1 MPSGT
6 SFAKAKSDLIEVDKT
21 INRVL
26 LNARRMYV
34 ITLEVAIKRYQHAMW
49 QTLTSY
55 EHKLSVS
62 VGSSGHHIPVV
73 VNIVADLHRIA
84 ELNLQTAA
92 NIGFTRALEDMKE
105 RGWIAKFDQP
115 VVAPRSIVDD
125 SIKENRKYLE
135 QSLLPDLKRDL
146 DQCKTADDVP
156 RVIAKYRSRIFLY
169 GHWSWRTAERAYR
182 DGMKQFVQ
190 FADRKHNVRE
200 VGTAS
205 SGDHDHVGNPGH
217 VGGSGPSTTTTVESD
232 ERKDRHL
239 LRISFNGSVIGG
251 ASIVIPKNN
260 PTVAHIGSVWVGDGK
275 TDKSPLQGRGLGTHV
290 YTAIKNFLAEHSI
303 KTEYSDFVDVRA
315 LHLSFKVMGGEARVF
330 DTESQTY
337 KVVDEKR
344 ALELFKQNDNSLSVT
359 RIFGVKESFVEVGTA
374 SSGDR
379 GHVGRKG
386 QVGGS
391 GPSDPPTAPGS
402 TKDEV
407 LANMGLQVGGYDP
420 SKGATGTFGTPEYRR
435 APETRL
441 EKGPNGSPL
450 LVDYVDTGKMVP
462 QRMNERPLPHV
473 YRAISEEDYQRMKRD
488 DVINTDARMNLVNT
502 EGLVTSHEDPS
513 WYLPGKLA
521 SNPDGEYPGRVIR
534 IRVESSDGWKVD
546 TDGYIKTNEH
556 LPFSRIDMV
565 SPKIVT
571 VKNGSRIP
579 DTHIVRESLIEIGTA
594 SSGDHAHVGRPGQR
608 GGSGVGFSAGP
619 VQTTAAQRTAAIKE
633 YVSDFGHTDAEGE
646 QWAKKIEAHDPAT
659 VKEAAA
665 TNFTHF
671 STTAWAVNQQTL
683 KDRVRL
689 ANDNG
694 LFNEHAKDFHIPV
707 FDARLNSPR
716 SMAIIDRELH
726 ASKNMPNG
734 ITMFVSIKDDP
745 QASDTDSNIDQKH
758 TYAYVRGGAGS
769 DAYQTLALNTDPK
782 IWTLY
787 EREPKFD
794 VSKNEGKVFNFPWS
808 ASDYT
813 NQGARQEAVL
823 THEMGHV
830 LENTLSKGN
839 IAKFNA
845 LANEVTAVS
854 TRGEYVYKD
863 PTKGLSKYALENRQE
878 FFAENYAAYRYGNT
892 EHMHP
897 AIVSY
902 FKDMLKIN
910 PIDPALREAETKEA
924 VTILGTLEPMR
935 ADYVCNYITDTIK
948 HYAHI
953 SEALVEGGPGSGDRG
968 HLGRKGVVGGSGPA
982 EAPVGH
988 VQTAANEVGVD
999 PNGPAPWD
1007 LKAPAPLRYPGDNS
1021 IYSPAIPDAHGNFV
1035 LGRRIQGLKLDS
1047 PNDPNQV
1054 AMYTFIP
1061 DSVTQDQLAHYEGI
1075 IKDNADHA
1083 QTHPGFIAYV
1093 DSKGELQRT
1102 QGNNYWIRAD
1112 YRNLN
1117 KLSDELTPKLTEQF
1131 GKNTF
1136 TTMMTNVTPGGTQIT
1151 KGDALE
1157 HMRVVV
1163 PFAEGT
1169 PKNTVG
1175 ESSLDRATR
1184 DKILTAM
1191 SGSEGRHVWEHADF
1205 NGIHIAVS
1213 TTPDVVDKLFP
1224 VVTALGGLRDKEEE
1238 THHNTGATRF
1248 IPTKINLERYPVRG
1262 YKESF
1267 VEADDTQGVLLYFIG
1282 PDDSETCDGCS
1293 DAVNGN
1299 PYTPDDAPE
1308 PGEFECMARCR
1319 HMLQADG
1326 AIPDDSPTYEWSGS
1340 IGFGET
1346 SSTDEEPLS
1355 AVDEA
1360 VNALQADIEFD
1371 AYMKTLASDMDTLDY
1386 STATLNQIDIKNLDE
1401 EQLANF
1407 TSVMVDSGV
1416 SLEGLSTMMDLT
1428 DVEFSI
1434 LQGAFASAFADITDD
1449 DLLFLLGN
1457 GDVDSLQQMV
1467 KDVGGDVL
1475 EALTDMGVEGFDD
1488 ADAVQAETLAQ
1499 VLNKTAAIDDKDG
1512 RWYVL

>member
-146 DQCKTADDVP
+146 DQCKNADDVP

-205 SGDHDHVGNPGH
+205 SGDRGHVGRKGH
-217 VGGSGPSTTTTVESD
+217 VGGSGPSKMFDAIEMRLTQKSESD
-232 ERKDRHL
+232 KFVIQANEGNLNQKMAKDRGITAVDIHFTFPVSDMPL
-239 LRISFNGSVIGG
+239 KMQDDVKSAILDNVAIVPELELKLKSIVSSNTNTADIKGLEQSADVGWSGMTTIYSDNVHANLVFAPKQISSDYEHIIKPDHNGGSVDYILKPE
-251 ASIVIPKNN
+251 SIRQFTHDVV
-260 PTVAHIGSVWVGDGK
+260 THE
-275 TDKSPLQGRGLGTHV
+275 LGHV
-290 YTAIKNFLAEHSI
+290 Y
-303 KTEYSDFVDVRA
+303 
-315 LHLSFKVMGGEARVF
+315 
-330 DTESQTY
+330 
-337 KVVDEKR
+337 
-344 ALELFKQNDNSLSVT
+344 EL
-359 RIFGVKESFVEVGTA
+359 
-374 SSGDR
+374 
-379 GHVGRKG
+379 
-386 QVGGS
+386 
-391 GPSDPPTAPGS
+391 TAP
-402 TKDEV
+402 KEFQDKV
-407 LANMGLQVGGYDP
+407 LAIYNDRNPMRLYAP
-420 SKGATGTFGTPEYRR
+420 SSYA
-435 APETRL
+435 
-441 EKGPNGSPL
+441 
-450 LVDYVDTGKMVP
+450 
-462 QRMNERPLPHV
+462 
-473 YRAISEEDYQRMKRD
+473 
-488 DVINTDARMNLVNT
+488 NTN
-502 EGLVTSHEDPS
+502 
-513 WYLPGKLA
+513 
-521 SNPDGEYPGRVIR
+521 
-534 IRVESSDGWKVD
+534 
-546 TDGYIKTNEH
+546 
-556 LPFSRIDMV
+556 
-565 SPKIVT
+565 
-571 VKNGSRIP
+571 
-579 DTHIVRESLIEIGTA
+579 
-594 SSGDHAHVGRPGQR
+594 AH
-608 GGSGVGFSAGP
+608 
-619 VQTTAAQRTAAIKE
+619 
-633 YVSDFGHTDAEGE
+633 
-646 QWAKKIEAHDPAT
+646 
-659 VKEAAA
+659 
-665 TNFTHF
+665 
-671 STTAWAVNQQTL
+671 
-683 KDRVRL
+683 
-689 ANDNG
+689 
-694 LFNEHAKDFHIPV
+694 
-707 FDARLNSPR
+707 
-716 SMAIIDRELH
+716 
-726 ASKNMPNG
+726 
-734 ITMFVSIKDDP
+734 
-745 QASDTDSNIDQKH
+745 
-758 TYAYVRGGAGS
+758 
-769 DAYQTLALNTDPK
+769 
-782 IWTLY
+782 
-787 EREPKFD
+787 
-794 VSKNEGKVFNFPWS
+794 
-808 ASDYT
+808 
-813 NQGARQEAVL
+813 
-823 THEMGHV
+823 
-830 LENTLSKGN
+830 
-839 IAKFNA
+839 
-845 LANEVTAVS
+845 
-854 TRGEYVYKD
+854 
-863 PTKGLSKYALENRQE
+863 E
-878 FFAENYAAYRYGNT
+878 FFAEAYSMYMNGTDEQRTKHIPSSMLTLLNDTFKGARLPTLHESVIEADNKVHIVGYAC
-892 EHMHP
+892 HM
-897 AIVSY
+897 AEGRA
-902 FKDMLKIN
+902 KITYS
-910 PIDPALREAETKEA
+910 D
-924 VTILGTLEPMR
+924 GTTRVDHAPMR
-935 ADYVCNYITDTIK
+935 ET
-948 HYAHI
+948 
-953 SEALVEGGPGSGDRG
+953 LVEGGPGSGDRG

-988 VQTAANEVGVD
+988 VQTAANEIGVD

-1007 LKAPAPLRYPGDNS
+1007 LKAPAPPRYPGDNS

-1467 KDVGGDVL
+1467 KDVGGDVV